1 MPAPASRTQVASRR
15 NRSVYSLAV
24 LLHSVPSS
32 PAWAACLLAFEREL
46 TPQQFA
52 TWIRPLAC
60 ANETGRLRLIA
71 PNRFVLQWVKDRFGG
86 RIETLARQATG
97 ESVAVEFAVAD
108 AATATSAKGSQV
120 STTTPAAMLSEP
132 SAAALRAPAINGA
145 TVPAPFANRRT
156 EPGSLNPTFTFGSF
170 VAGKANQLARA
181 AGLQVAEHPT
191 SYNPLFVYGGVGL
204 GKTHL
209 IQAIGNHILLQN
221 PEAKI
226 RYIHAETYVSDVVRA
241 YQHKAFDDFKRH
253 YRTLD
258 LLLIDDIQFFGGKSR
273 TQEEFFYL
281 FNTLIEAHKQVVI
294 TCDTYPK
301 EISGIEERLISR
313 FGWGLTVGLEP
324 PELEMRVAILLSKAA
339 SVGMRL
345 DEQVAFFIAKHI
357 RSNVRELEGA
367 LKRILAY
374 ANFHGQEITLPMA
387 KEALRD
393 LLAVQNRQ
401 ISIDNIQKTV
411 ADYYKVR
418 VTDMHSKKRS
428 RAVARPRQVAM
439 ALAKEL
445 TQLTLPEIGSNFG
458 GRDHTTVLHACR
470 QIAKLRES
478 LPDLNH
484 DVNFL
489 LQVLRS

>member
-1 MPAPASRTQVASRR
+1 MHSASD
-15 NRSVYSLAV
+15 SV
-24 LLHSVPSS
+24 
-32 PAWAACLLAFEREL
+32 AWAACLSVFEREL
-46 TPQQFA
+46 TPQQFT
-52 TWIRPLAC
+52 TWIKPLTC
-60 ANETGRLRLIA
+60 SDTPGRLRLVA

-86 RIETLARQATG
+86 RIETLAREAVG
-97 ESVAVEFAVAD
+97 EDLAVEFAVAD
-108 AATATSAKGSQV
+108 AAAKAQAGQPK
-120 STTTPAAMLSEP
+120 PAVADDAHRPANEMP
-132 SAAALRAPAINGA
+132 GAAPASARVPTASGPGA
-145 TVPAPFANRRT
+145 GSPPSMGPLAMKPGTARRV
-156 EPGSLNPTFTFGSF
+156 EPGGLNPSFTFQAF

-209 IQAIGNHILLQN
+209 IQAIAHQLLLQN

-253 YRTLD
+253 YRSLD

-281 FNTLIEAHKQVVI
+281 FNTLIEAHRQVVI
-294 TCDTYPK
+294 TCDTFPK
-301 EISGIEERLISR
+301 EIEGIEERLISR
-313 FGWGLTVGLEP
+313 FGWGLTVALEP

-339 SVGMRL
+339 SVGVRL

-374 ANFHGQEITLPMA
+374 ASFHGQEITLPMT

-418 VTDMHSKKRS
+418 ISDMHSKKRS

-445 TQLTLPEIGSNFG
+445 TQLSLPEIGSNFG

-470 QIAKLRES
+470 QIAKLRDSMPE
-478 LPDLNH
+478 LNH